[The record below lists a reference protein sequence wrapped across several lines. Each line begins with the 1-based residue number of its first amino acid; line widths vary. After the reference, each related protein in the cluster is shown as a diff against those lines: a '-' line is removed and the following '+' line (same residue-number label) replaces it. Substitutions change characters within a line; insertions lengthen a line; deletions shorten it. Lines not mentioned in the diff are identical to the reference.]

1 MFFTIIILFYL
12 QKIVQ
17 NTQKILQ
24 NTYYNMYPGYDERYP
39 LNETGNAK
47 QLINIKINLEKKELL
62 DILQNSNL
70 SNAFKLMLLHDYNNL
85 ININIQFRDPE
96 WE

>member
-1 MFFTIIILFYL
+1 
-12 QKIVQ
+12 VSS
-17 NTQKILQ
+17 
-24 NTYYNMYPGYDERYP
+24 GYDERYP

-62 DILQNSNL
+62 DTLQNSNL
-70 SNAFKLMLLHDYNNL
+70 SNAFKLMLLHDYSNL
-85 ININIQFRDPE
+85 INIKFRDPE